1 MLLGI
6 GAAVPLGKTCFLC
19 VSLTQKAHALR
30 GRYSIASHSGTASM
44 REVRTSRSHVTRPL
58 FPLTPFPSVCITRR
72 DGEDTRFDRP
82 SRTWPLRFPGPPP
95 LTDRVDI
102 SVEGSFFLFFFTIL
116 LDLALLFFLAEVA
129 PGVTVICCY
138 RNRTK
143 RSGITNSTTCKG
155 HKKMHPRNVPY
166 SPCPQQ

>member
-1 MLLGI
+1 VLRFLSARRVSFACLSRRKPMLCEADTRSPVT
-6 GAAVPLGKTCFLC
+6 AALLPC
-19 VSLTQKAHALR
+19 VRFGPA
-30 GRYSIASHSGTASM
+30 G
-44 REVRTSRSHVTRPL
+44 SHVTRPL